1 MPQSLSSH
9 ASRLDLTERAVLAKL
24 QKGLSWAALAEGT
37 GLSTVYV
44 TAAVLGQHPLPPA
57 AAQAV
62 CEKLGLDAADRL
74 LLEAVPLR
82 GASPAEVP
90 NDPTLYR
97 FHEMMTIYGP
107 TLKTLVHEMFGDG
120 IISAINFKLDIQK
133 TRDPADGGSRAV
145 ITLDGKFLEYK
156 PF

>member
-1 MPQSLSSH
+1 MPQSLSTQT
-9 ASRLDLTERAVLAKL
+9 SRLDLTERAVLAKM
-24 QKGLSWAALAEGT
+24 QKGLSWADLAEGT

-44 TAAVLGQHPLPPA
+44 TAAVLGQHPLREA
-57 AAQAV
+57 AAKIV
-62 CEKLGLDAADRL
+62 CDRLGLDAADRL
-74 LLEAVPLR
+74 LLQAIPLR
-82 GASPAEVP
+82 GATPNEVP

-120 IISAINFKLDIQK
+120 IISAINFKLNIEK
-133 TRDPADGGSRAV
+133 TVDPADGGSRAV